1 MRRFVKIKALLLV
14 LLLAVATTSLLPS
27 FAQIGKFELPTWI
40 TETFKRSFK
49 LGLDL
54 QGGLHLE
61 YSVAVEE
68 ALENKLDQMAGELEG
83 AFKEKKDVVITT
95 ERDGNDALLIRFE
108 DPEDVKLAT
117 EDVMAVVAGYLERDE
132 DAGLESEG
140 VIRMY
145 VPPAV
150 IEESQ
155 KAVLGQA
162 IETVRRRVD
171 AFGMAEPNI
180 YPKNRQ
186 VVIELPGVSDTA
198 TELRAAANVAA
209 NRFTSAMMEAGAG
222 QVQVLVNRDDPG
234 AIDVRTPEQ
243 DVRALIEQA
252 FGKDAL
258 IEQTDDKRGVPVGS
272 LLINDQRFRVELG
285 QEIAIV
291 PTDPGATPDP
301 EQVIVT
307 LTGPARDAVLESSSD
322 FRRLLKAV
330 EQAAVL
336 EMNLVDDET
345 PFKDTGKPYLRALFE
360 SGFVTQG
367 MGISVNIE
375 PDYGKPEKGGVV
387 VTAPVTFV
395 SEKRETLERFF
406 NSLPPE
412 WRLPKTHRIAYGP
425 MLIQRRNAEPLELV
439 RTYVIRNRA
448 DITGERIKTAAVGY
462 KQDTNT
468 PQVEVSFDKIGAR
481 DFDRMSGDNVGRK
494 MAIIMDDAVV
504 SDPIFNERIP
514 NGNVLITLG
523 NSPGESVRE
532 QANDLVKV
540 LKSGSLPARLN
551 KEFEI
556 RVGAD
561 LGKESVERGFQA
573 FLLGFLLVIA
583 FMGVYYRRSGVIA
596 VFALLMNVILLL
608 AAMAVFQATLTLPGI
623 AGIVLTLGMAVD
635 ANVIVYERVREYLR
649 EGYTAR
655 AAIEAGYDRAFT
667 TIFDSQ
673 LTTAIAGIVLWQY
686 GSGPVRGFAITLLI
700 GIATSIFTG
709 VFATR
714 VFFDW
719 QANRRGFDRVSI

>member
-1 MRRFVKIKALLLV
+1 MRRFVKLKALALL
-14 LLLAVATTSLLPS
+14 LLLAVATTSILPS
-27 FAQIGKFELPTWI
+27 IADIGKFELPAWI
-40 TETFKRSFK
+40 TETFNRKFK

-68 ALENKLDQMAGELEG
+68 ALENKLDQMSGELEA
-83 AFKEKKDVVITT
+83 AFKEKKDIIVTT
-95 ERDGNDALLIRFE
+95 ERDGKDAILLRFPSP
-108 DPEDVKLAT
+108 DDVKLAT
-117 EDVMAVVAGYLERDE
+117 EDVMAVVAGYLERD
-132 DAGLESEG
+132 DSARALEAEG
-140 VIRMY
+140 VIRMV
-145 VPPAV
+145 VPDTV
-150 IEESQ
+150 LEDNQ

-198 TELRAAANVAA
+198 TELRAAANEAA
-209 NRFTSAMMEAGAG
+209 NQLANVVTAGG
-222 QVQVLVNRDDPG
+222 GVQLSIVENRDDPG
-234 AIDVRTPEQ
+234 AIDVRAAEQ

-252 FGKDAL
+252 FGANRL
-258 IEQTDDKRGVPVGS
+258 IEQNDGSVLIFDDRLGVEVAMQPV
-272 LLINDQRFRVELG
+272 
-285 QEIAIV
+285 
-291 PTDPGATPDP
+291 DPGAEPDP
-301 EQVIVT
+301 EFVT
-307 LTGPARDAVLESSSD
+307 IALTERARDEVLESSSD
-322 FRRLLKAV
+322 FRRLLKAI

-336 EMNLVDDET
+336 EMNMIDDET
-345 PFKDTGKPYLRALFE
+345 LFKDTGKPYLRALFDA
-360 SGFVTQG
+360 GFVTQG

-375 PDYGKPEKGGVV
+375 SDYGKPDKGCAVV
-387 VTAPVTFV
+387 KEPVTFV
-395 SEKRETLERFF
+395 AKERTTLERFF

-412 WRLPKTHRIAYGP
+412 WRLPKTHRVAYGH
-425 MLIQRRNAEPLELV
+425 MQISRDGSEPLQLW
-439 RTYVIRNRA
+439 RTYIIRDRA
-448 DITGERIKTAAVGY
+448 DITGERIKTANVGY
-462 KQDTNT
+462 KADTMT

-494 MAIIMDDAVV
+494 MAIIMDDIVV

-514 NGNVLITLG
+514 NGNVVITLG
-523 NSPGESVRE
+523 SSPGESVRE

-561 LGKESVERGFQA
+561 LGKESVDRGFQA
-573 FLLGFLLVIA
+573 FLVGLGLVIV
-583 FMGVYYRRSGVIA
+583 FMGIYYRRSGVIA
-596 VFALLMNVILLL
+596 VFALIMNMVLVL
-608 AAMAVFQATLTLPGI
+608 AAMALFQATMTLPGI
-623 AGIVLTLGMAVD
+623 AGIVLTIGMAVD
-635 ANVIVYERVREYLR
+635 ANVIVFERIREYLR

-655 AAIEAGYDRAFT
+655 AAIEAGYDRAFA
-667 TIFDSQ
+667 TILDAQ

-686 GSGPVRGFAITLLI
+686 GSGPIRGFAITLLI

-719 QANRRGFDRVSI
+719 QANRRGFDKVSI

>member
-1 MRRFVKIKALLLV
+1 MRRFVKIKAFALLL
-14 LLLAVATTSLLPS
+14 LMAVATLSILPS
-27 FAQIGKFELPTWI
+27 FAQIAKFELPAWI
-40 TETFKRSFK
+40 TSTFTRQFE

-61 YSVAVEE
+61 YSVAVDE

-83 AFKEKKDVVITT
+83 AFKEKKGIDIET
-95 ERDGNDALLIRFE
+95 ERVGRDTLLIHFE
-108 DPEDVKLAT
+108 KPEDIALAT
-117 EDVMAVVAGYLERDE
+117 EDVMATVAGYLERDDAPDLEADGTIRMTVPSQIIE
-132 DAGLESEG
+132 DA
-140 VIRMY
+140 
-145 VPPAV
+145 
-150 IEESQ
+150 Q
-155 KAVLGQA
+155 KAVIGQA

-171 AFGMAEPNI
+171 AMGVAEPNI

-198 TELRAAANVAA
+198 TELRAAANEAA
-209 NRFTSAMMEAGAG
+209 NQLMTLLTATGG
-222 QVQVLVNRDDPG
+222 VQVTAVENRDDPG
-234 AIDVRTPEQ
+234 AIDLRIADQ
-243 DVRALIEQA
+243 NARSLIEQV
-252 FGKDAL
+252 FGAQKLVPQENGTTL
-258 IEQTDDKRGVPVGS
+258 IFDDRLGVEVV
-272 LLINDQRFRVELG
+272 LLPDN
-285 QEIAIV
+285 
-291 PTDPGATPDP
+291 PGEPDP
-301 EQVIVT
+301 ERVT
-307 LTGPARDAVLESSSD
+307 ISLTDKARDTVLESSSD
-322 FRRLLKAV
+322 FRRLLKV
-330 EQAAVL
+330 IERAAVL
-336 EMNLVDDET
+336 QMHMVDDET
-345 PFKDTGKPYLRALFE
+345 PFKQTGKPYLTALFDA
-360 SGFVTQG
+360 GYVTSG
-367 MGISVNIE
+367 MGISVAVE
-375 PDYGKPEKGGVV
+375 DDYGKPEKG
-387 VTAPVTFV
+387 APLVKNPIAFYAV
-395 SEKRETLERFF
+395 ERETLERFF

-412 WRLPKTHRIAYGP
+412 WRLPNTHKVGYGKVP
-425 MLIQRRNAEPLELV
+425 WLMRRGEEPTELW
-439 RTYVIRNRA
+439 RTHIIKSRA
-448 DITGERIKTAAVGY
+448 DITGDRIKTANVGY
-462 KQDTNT
+462 KQDTGT

-494 MAIIMDDAVV
+494 MAIIMDDMVV

-514 NGNVLITLG
+514 NGNVVITLG
-523 NSPGESVRE
+523 SQPGESLRQ

-573 FLLGFLLVIA
+573 FVVGL
-583 FMGVYYRRSGVIA
+583 FMVVSFMAIYYRKSGVIA
-596 VFALLMNVILLL
+596 VLALLMNVTLML
-608 AAMAVFQATLTLPGI
+608 AAMALFKATLTLPGI

-635 ANVIVYERVREYLR
+635 ANVIIYERIREFLR

-655 AAIEAGYDRAFT
+655 KAIDAGYDRAFT

-709 VFATR
+709 VFVSR

>member
-1 MRRFVKIKALLLV
+1 MRRFVKIKALALL
-14 LLLAVATTSLLPS
+14 LLLAVATTSILPS
-27 FAQIGKFELPTWI
+27 LAQIGKFELPTWI
-40 TETFKRSFK
+40 TDTFTRSFK

-61 YSVAVEE
+61 YSVAVDE
-68 ALENKLDQMAGELEG
+68 ALENKLDQMAGELEA
-83 AFKEKKDVVITT
+83 AFKEKKDVIVTT
-95 ERDGNDALLIRFE
+95 ERDGKDGLLIRFE
-108 DPEDVKLAT
+108 NPDDIKLAT
-117 EDVMAVVAGYLERDE
+117 EDVMAVVGGYLERDE
-132 DAGLESEG
+132 EAKDLEAEG

-145 VPPAV
+145 VPEQV

-162 IETVRRRVD
+162 IDTVRRRVD

-198 TELRAAANVAA
+198 TELRAAANEAA
-209 NRFTSAMMEAGAG
+209 NQLANILTADGGA
-222 QVQVLVNRDDPG
+222 QVQMVESRDDPG
-234 AIDVRTPEQ
+234 AIDVRAPEQ

-252 FGKDAL
+252 FGKDKL
-258 IEQTDDKRGVPVGS
+258 IEQDDGSVLIFDDRLGVDTTMAMLPV
-272 LLINDQRFRVELG
+272 
-285 QEIAIV
+285 
-291 PTDPGATPDP
+291 DPGATPDP
-301 EQVIVT
+301 ETVT
-307 LTGPARDAVLESSSD
+307 ISLTEKARDNVLESSSD
-322 FRRLLKAV
+322 FRRLLKV
-330 EQAAVL
+330 IERAAVL
-336 EMNLVDDET
+336 EMNMVDDET
-345 PFKDTGKPYLRALFE
+345 PFKDTGKPYLRAVFDA
-360 SGFVTQG
+360 GFVTQG

-375 PDYGKPEKGGVV
+375 ADYGKPDKGGVV
-387 VTAPVTFV
+387 VSEPVTFV
-395 SEKRETLERFF
+395 AEERETLERFF

-412 WRLPKTHRIAYGP
+412 WRIPKTHRVAYGHMQIP
-425 MLIQRRNAEPLELV
+425 RRNDDPLQLW
-439 RTYVIRNRA
+439 RTYIIKDRA
-448 DITGERIKTAAVGY
+448 DITGERIKTASVGY

-494 MAIIMDDAVV
+494 MAIIMDDIVV

-514 NGNVLITLG
+514 NGNVVITLG
-523 NSPGESVRE
+523 NSPGESIRE

-561 LGKESVERGFQA
+561 LGKESVDRGFRA
-573 FLLGFLLVIA
+573 FLVGLGLVIV
-583 FMGVYYRRSGVIA
+583 FMAIYYRKAGIIS
-596 VFALLMNVILLL
+596 VFALVMNMVLIL
-608 AAMAVFQATLTLPGI
+608 AAMALFRATLTLPGI
-623 AGIVLTLGMAVD
+623 AGIVLTIGMAVD
-635 ANVIVYERVREYLR
+635 ANVIVFERIREYLR

-667 TIFDSQ
+667 TILDSQ
-673 LTTAIAGIVLWQY
+673 LTTAIAGLVLWQY
-686 GSGPVRGFAITLLI
+686 GSGPIRGFAITLLI